1 MRVNIYDLRKN
12 ADCRVQLIKEKG
24 INYNVENKLDNPLK
38 IVRMMCDVFSVYEK
52 YEEHLWLIA
61 FNATLR
67 PIGIFE
73 VSRGTIDATMVI
85 NRDIFTRLCLCGA
98 AGFVLIHNHPSLDCS
113 PSKQDIETTK
123 TVKQAAD
130 LMGYTFFDHLIIG
143 DAENYYSFA
152 ENKQI

>member
-1 MRVNIYDLRKN
+1 M
-12 ADCRVQLIKEKG
+12 
-24 INYNVENKLDNPLK
+24 
-38 IVRMMCDVFSVYEK
+38 
-52 YEEHLWLIA
+52 
-61 FNATLR
+61 
-67 PIGIFE
+67 
-73 VSRGTIDATMVI
+73 
-85 NRDIFTRLCLCGA
+85 CGA